1 MSEWKK
7 VEGFQIVRAD
17 AFMCIACPIC
27 GEHMTLE
34 IDDEEKICKTCMV
47 AIRARS
53 YIEINKT
60 IDEKKGEHS

>member
-1 MSEWKK
+1 MEEWKK
-7 VEGFQIVRAD
+7 VEGFQTISSD
-17 AFMCIACPIC
+17 AWIYILCPIC
-27 GEHMTLE
+27 GHEIGLE
-34 IDDEEKICKTCMV
+34 IDEEEKICKTCMV